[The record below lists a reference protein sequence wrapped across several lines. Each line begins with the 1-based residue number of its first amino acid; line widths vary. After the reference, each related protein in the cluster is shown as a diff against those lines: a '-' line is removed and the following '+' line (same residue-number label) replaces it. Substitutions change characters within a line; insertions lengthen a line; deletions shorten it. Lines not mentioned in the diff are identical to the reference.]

1 MPDGRGFFSS
11 GKEIF
16 CGNPGGLQRKA
27 AQYDGKKAG
36 RTASNGYEY
45 GFSMLKEDPSMQVT
59 FLIGNGFDLNLGLK
73 TRYTDFYFPYSV
85 APEFDTTDLDI
96 LQFKTHLSE
105 DYSHWAD
112 FEQALGKHTKEPPL
126 NEQDTLRKCLQD
138 FKRQFAKYLRAE
150 EDRIDFNAC
159 ADDMAKGFASCVF
172 SHLDYLQP
180 QPQNAIRAAFSAPN
194 YMQTR
199 SDTYHILTF
208 NYTTVIDRLASHIDA
223 SDFPR
228 SSLGQVIHVHG
239 THTAGMIMGVDSLD
253 QVANPGLFTSP
264 RQQRLLLKPLVNQ
277 QSGPDSDR
285 RAWNCIRN
293 SNEICIFGMS
303 LGVTDAIWWRRIGKW
318 LTEKPIRQLVIFSRN
333 HNLDP
338 LLPESILD
346 HQDSVQDRFFKQ
358 TEIPPENWDDF
369 RDRVHIALNS
379 DIFNLNPVF
388 KVPLIG
394 NPSSPAPAAQ

>member
-11 GKEIF
+11 GKEIY

-45 GFSMLKEDPSMQVT
+45 GFSMLKEEPSMQVT

-73 TRYTDFYFPYSV
+73 TRYTDFYPLYLG
-85 APEFDTTDLDI
+85 APESDALDYDI
-96 LQFKTHLSE
+96 LQFKMHLSE

-112 FEQALGKHTKEPPL
+112 FERALGEHTKEPPL

-138 FKRQFAKYLRAE
+138 FKRQFAWYLRE
-150 EDRIDFNAC
+150 EESRIDFNAC
-159 ADDMAKGFASCVF
+159 ADDMAKEFASCVF

-180 QPQNAIRAAFSAPN
+180 QPRNAIQEAFSSQNPLSRN
-194 YMQTR
+194 
-199 SDTYHILTF
+199 DTYYILTF
-208 NYTTVIDRLASHIDA
+208 NYTTVIDRLASHIDP

-228 SSLGQVIHVHG
+228 SSVGRVVHVHG
-239 THTAGMIMGVDSLD
+239 THTAGMIMGVDNLE

-264 RQQRLLLKPLVNQ
+264 RQQRLLLKPLINQ
-277 QSGPDSDR
+277 QSGPDNDR
-285 RAWNCIRN
+285 NALDCIRY

-318 LTEKPIRQLVIFSRN
+318 LTGKPVRQLVIFSRS
-333 HNLDP
+333 HDLDP

-346 HQDSVQDRFFKQ
+346 YQDSVQDRFFAQ

-369 RDRVHIALNS
+369 RDQVHIALNT
-379 DIFNLNPVF
+379 DIFNLDPVF

-394 NPSSPAPAAQ
+394 NPSSPAPAAK